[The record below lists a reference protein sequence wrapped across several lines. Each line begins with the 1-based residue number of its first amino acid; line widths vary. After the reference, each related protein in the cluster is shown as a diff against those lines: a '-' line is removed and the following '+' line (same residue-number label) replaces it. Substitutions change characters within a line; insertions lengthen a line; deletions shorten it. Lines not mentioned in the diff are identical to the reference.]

1 MGRIRAGFLFA
12 CCSALALS
20 GSIAISSAQDAE
32 PALVIRGGTLIDGL
46 GGAPLENSVIV
57 VEGNRIA
64 AVGAD
69 GAVEIPAGAEIV
81 DAAGKFIL
89 PGLID
94 GKSNWNFQYGEAYL
108 NWGVTSAIVSGGRN
122 DQGIADRDAI
132 NHGVFAGPRLFQA
145 VVGLRGPGP
154 GLDGRQSYGP
164 GEGDITPYTP
174 EEARRYTREIIQAGA
189 DFIVIGDGNGPIDL
203 WRPVVEEAHA
213 AGLAVSCRC
222 MGPQMRGLEA
232 AEIGVDV
239 MVHFGNIGSSI
250 TTEPERWANAGNTA
264 GGGPEPTGAS
274 DPFATMDEAQV
285 PEAIQRLIEN
295 NAYLSPEFVALDR
308 GFYSSAARVREE
320 AHTMFNDPNLR
331 AYYSDAALFDL
342 FDNVRPPEEYLS
354 AETIAERGAAFRNK
368 AEFARRFVEAGGKL
382 VAASDITQAAPGLG
396 LHQEMSIMA
405 EDVRMPNMKIIQ
417 SATKWNADA
426 HRFEDIG
433 SIEQGKLA
441 DILILHANPLDDIMN
456 TRDIH
461 MVIKDGD
468 IWEFGYRADYGGRLF
483 ANSLESDDRAIVE
496 GASWAEAV
504 RGTINRRD
512 QLPAGAPAPERR
524 ISPTPAIDAIFPHTI
539 RQNSPETVVTIK
551 GVSFVQRSKV
561 FLGDM
566 ELPTEVVSHD
576 EIKVTLSP
584 EVLSEAGKLRLVVK
598 NPTPVIDPVWGDTSN
613 AAYIL
618 VPFEFT
624 ETWFSK
630 VHDESKYIE

>member
-1 MGRIRAGFLFA
+1 MVRTRAHLWIA
-12 CCSALALS
+12 CCLS
-20 GSIAISSAQDAE
+20 VVLSSSVAPSLAQDAE
-32 PALVIRGGTLIDGL
+32 PALVVQGGTLIDGL
-46 GGAPLENSVIV
+46 GGPPLEDSVIV
-57 VEGNRIA
+57 IQGNRIA
-64 AVGAD
+64 AVGAEGD
-69 GAVEIPAGAEIV
+69 VDIPAGAQMV
-81 DAAGKFIL
+81 DATGKYIL

-122 DQGIADRDAI
+122 DQGIANRDAI
-132 NHGVFAGPRLFQA
+132 NHGIFAGPRLFEA
-145 VVGLRGPGP
+145 VVGFRGPGP
-154 GLDGRQSYGP
+154 GLDGRQAYGP

-174 EEARRYTREIIQAGA
+174 EDARRYTRELIQAGA
-189 DFIVIGDGNGPIDL
+189 DFIVIGDGNGPVEL

-250 TTEPERWANAGNTA
+250 TTEPERWANAGNTG

-285 PEAIQRLIEN
+285 PEAIQLLVDN

-308 GFYSSAARVREE
+308 GFYSSADRVREE
-320 AHTMFNDPNLR
+320 DHTYFNDPNLR
-331 AYYSDAALFDL
+331 AYYSDASLFDL
-342 FDNVRPPEEYLS
+342 YDNVRPPEEYLS
-354 AETIAERGAAFRNK
+354 PETIAERGLAFRKK

-382 VAASDITQAAPGLG
+382 VVSSDITQAAPGLG
-396 LHQEMSIMA
+396 VHQEMAIMQ
-405 EDVRMPNMKIIQ
+405 EDVRMPQMKIIQ
-417 SATKWNADA
+417 AATKWSADA
-426 HRFEDIG
+426 HRLHDVG
-433 SIEQGKLA
+433 SIEAGKFA
-441 DILILHANPLDDIMN
+441 DLLILNSNPLDDILN

-461 MVIKDGD
+461 MVIKGGD
-468 IWEFGYRADYGGRLF
+468 IWERGYHADYGGRLF
-483 ANSLESDDRAIVE
+483 ANSMVSDDRSVVE
-496 GASWAEAV
+496 GADWAEAV
-504 RGTINRRD
+504 RGSINRRD
-512 QLPAGAPAPERR
+512 VLPAGAPAPDPR
-524 ISPTPAIDAIFPHTI
+524 ISPTPAIDMIMLHTI

-551 GVSFVQRSKV
+551 GVSFVQKSKV

-566 ELPTEVVSHD
+566 ELPTEVVSNDIIH
-576 EIKVTLSP
+576 VTLSP
-584 EVLSEAGKLRLVVK
+584 EILSEAGKLKLVVK
-598 NPTPVIDPVWGDTSN
+598 NPLPVSDPVWGDTSN

-630 VHDESKYIE
+630 VHDESAFIE